1 MRPAERID
9 AYAALRSK
17 QVRPNAGYFWVP
29 GLRLA
34 GVSFVLLR
42 LALG

>member
-17 QVRPNAGYFWVP
+17 QVRPNGYFWVP